1 MQRCALTLEPHVRL
15 PSHAL
20 CVHILM
26 AAFVSREQH
35 GPRTLSFFVR
45 PASKSWAVVVVRPDA
60 FLRYAEAFYD
70 VRFAFFSSLRGPGG
84 GVGGLRAHV
93 YRHGVPHCMYVL
105 EFQSSF
111 LMCYT

>member
-1 MQRCALTLEPHVRL
+1 MCAH
-15 PSHAL
+15 
-20 CVHILM
+20 LM

-70 VRFAFFSSLRGPGG
+70 VRFAFFSSQAREGALGG
-84 GVGGLRAHV
+84 CARTCTGMGYLTV
-93 YRHGVPHCMYVL
+93 CM
-105 EFQSSF
+105 F
-111 LMCYT
+111 